1 MKFLLTSLAVPSH
14 LWTMVVP
21 TARALSAAGH
31 EVAVATAAALVDDD
45 VRARAGVPMIPL
57 ERMLTPEQLTA
68 DRELSRQVGFAGN
81 STLADEPESSPGA
94 MFARFIAG
102 ILAERAAEN
111 LLEVTG
117 AWRPDLVIRESLE
130 FGGLLLA
137 EKLGVQ
143 VVTLDTAPL
152 ELLARGPDMLPWLN
166 RSRTALGIPA
176 GDMKVVTGSPWVSW
190 MAPGWLPADQET
202 ADYRSYQPPPDA
214 PEPLDPAV
222 AAFTGG
228 RPFVLAA
235 FGSLLSKTV
244 GVDGSPL
251 ARVVEALGELP
262 GKAVVALGDDAEVA
276 RWTGPRPANVH
287 LAGFVQQRLL
297 LPFCDLF
304 VTHAGF
310 GSLRESLT
318 AGVPM
323 VSLPLHSE
331 QPANARRLAWSSGSR
346 SRWTRARPP
355 LSRSPGPAAPCSAS
369 RATSRRRG
377 NGGAGS
383 SACLAR
389 TRWSVTSRHW
399 VPRGKTGK
407 RASTMPMCDIYLPEG
422 RPLWRSPKVIR
433 RPNERHRRAHSRR
446 APETIVHACTRNS
459 TDRANNTF
467 WSWSA

>member
-31 EVAVATAAALVDDD
+31 EVAVATAAAIVDEAT
-45 VRARAGVPMIPL
+45 RARAGVPMIPL
-57 ERMLTPEQLTA
+57 ERMLTHEQLTA
-68 DRELSRQVGFAGN
+68 DHELSRQVGFAGN
-81 STLADEPESSPGA
+81 SSLADEPESSPGA

-137 EKLGVQ
+137 EKLSVPI
-143 VVTLDTAPL
+143 VTLDTAPL
-152 ELLARGPDMLPWLN
+152 ELLARGAGMLPWLN

-176 GDMKVVTGSPWVSW
+176 RDMKAVTDGPWMSW
-190 MAPGWLPADQET
+190 IAPGWLPAGEET
-202 ADYRSYQPPPDA
+202 VDYRFYQPPQDV

-222 AAFTGG
+222 ATLTGD

-235 FGSLLSKTV
+235 FGSLLNKTV

-251 ARVVEALGELP
+251 ARVVEALSELP
-262 GKAVVALGDDAEVA
+262 GKAVAALGDDAEVA
-276 RWTGPRPANVH
+276 RWAGPRPANVH

-297 LPFCDLF
+297 LPLCDLF
-304 VTHAGF
+304 ITHAGF

-318 AGVPM
+318 SGVPM

-331 QPANARRLAWSSGSR
+331 QPANARRLAELGLAVSLDPATATPEEITQACRTVLSEPRYQKAAREWR
-346 SRWTRARPP
+346 SRI
-355 LSRSPGPAAPCSAS
+355 LDLPGADAMVHDLG
-369 RATSRRRG
+369 T
-377 NGGAGS
+377 
-383 SACLAR
+383 LADG
-389 TRWSVTSRHW
+389 TQ
-399 VPRGKTGK
+399 
-407 RASTMPMCDIYLPEG
+407 
-422 RPLWRSPKVIR
+422 
-433 RPNERHRRAHSRR
+433 
-446 APETIVHACTRNS
+446 
-459 TDRANNTF
+459 
-467 WSWSA
+467 